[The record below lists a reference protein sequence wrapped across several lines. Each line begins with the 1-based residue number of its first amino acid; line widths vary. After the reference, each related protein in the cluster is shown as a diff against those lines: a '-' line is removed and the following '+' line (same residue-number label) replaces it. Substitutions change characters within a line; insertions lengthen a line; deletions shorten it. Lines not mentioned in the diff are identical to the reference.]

1 MWSTSNLQP
10 SPTLMLNRPRLT
22 KRPSLLDLI
31 QKKNISY
38 ISTFS
43 SSSSLFE
50 DAVEPRNVPLPRSPP
65 ITPQREDVSEPP
77 PPPPIALTDDS
88 SKEHKETR
96 VAKMGPVSF
105 PGTESWAS
113 AGS

>member
-1 MWSTSNLQP
+1 
-10 SPTLMLNRPRLT
+10 MLNRPRLT

-50 DAVEPRNVPLPRSPP
+50 DDVEPRTFPLPRSPP
-65 ITPQREDVSEPP
+65 ITPHRGDVSEPP
-77 PPPPIALTDDS
+77 PPLIALNDDS
-88 SKEHKETR
+88 NEERTQSS
-96 VAKMGPVSF
+96 VAEMGPVSF
-105 PGTESWAS
+105 PRLQLQANTDG
-113 AGS
+113 

>member
-1 MWSTSNLQP
+1 
-10 SPTLMLNRPRLT
+10 MLNRPRLT

-31 QKKNISY
+31 RKKNISY

-50 DAVEPRNVPLPRSPP
+50 DDVEPRNVPLPRSPP

-77 PPPPIALTDDS
+77 PPPPPIALTDDS
-88 SKEHKETR
+88 NEEGKDIS
-96 VAKMGPVSF
+96 AANMGPVSF
-105 PGTESWAS
+105 ARTQTWVSV
-113 AGS
+113 GS